1 MSRWTAAYLAIVG
14 TLSALVVT
22 ASIGFVA
29 ATGPDDPGAE
39 AGEGHAYDV
48 VSWELKA
55 LPQKWLYK
63 IGSIFRGGSD
73 LSDDEAL
80 ARYFSLSPKISR
92 LEVIDPD
99 SDELAAAKDEQR
111 SLENRVEDVIEGRMT
126 AILENEGLAMEM
138 PIFSDL
144 GIIFPPVDFELD
156 APPHVLAVSRRDRLE
171 LDDSYLLSPSLD
183 LNTVI
188 AIEDEV
194 EANNGETDGLS
205 ARILRTGG
213 VATYPAVLNAF
224 DSYSELIDTA
234 FHEWV
239 HQYLVF
245 FPLGRSYF
253 SGSDV
258 RTINETVASISGREL
273 ARLYLERYGNI
284 EINEAD
290 PDGEHIADAG
300 DPPPPDFDFFGA
312 MRQLRLDVEA
322 LLKQGKV
329 LEAEAL
335 MNDKR
340 DEFESNGYYVREIN
354 QAYFAYRGFYATG
367 SGSVDPL
374 GPDLEE
380 VYQRSGSPGEFLRA
394 VAGVTSRD
402 EVDQLLTG

>member
-1 MSRWTAAYLAIVG
+1 MSRWTAAYLAVVG
-14 TLSALVVT
+14 GLASLVV
-22 ASIGFVA
+22 AAVIGFVMVS
-29 ATGPDDPGAE
+29 GPDDPGAE
-39 AGEGHAYDV
+39 AGEDHAYDV
-48 VSWELKA
+48 ISFELKA

-73 LSDDEAL
+73 MSDDEAL
-80 ARYFSLSPKISR
+80 NRYFSLSPLIAR
-92 LEVIDPD
+92 LGVTDPD
-99 SDELAAAKDEQR
+99 SEDLAAARKEQR
-111 SLENRVEDVIEGRMT
+111 DLENRVEDIIEGRMT
-126 AILENEGLAMEM
+126 ALLEDEGLAMEM

-156 APPHVLAVSRRDRLE
+156 EPPNVLAVSPRGRLD

-183 LNTVI
+183 LATVE

-194 EANNGETDGLS
+194 EADNGEMDGLS

-224 DSYSELIDTA
+224 DSYPELVDTA

-253 SGSDV
+253 AGSDA

-273 ARLYLERYGNI
+273 ARAYLERYGNVQI
-284 EINEAD
+284 D
-290 PDGEHIADAG
+290 DDGQSGPVADAG
-300 DPPPPDFDFFGA
+300 DARPTGFDFFEE
-312 MRQLRLDVEA
+312 MRQLRVDVEA
-322 LLKQGKV
+322 LLEDGEV

-335 MNDKR
+335 MDAKR
-340 DEFESNGYYVREIN
+340 DEFEDNGYYIREIN

-367 SGSVDPL
+367 SGSIDPL
-374 GPDLEE
+374 GPNLEQ
-380 VYQRSGSPGEFLRA
+380 VYRRSGSPGEFLRS
-394 VAGVTSRD
+394 VAGITTRD
-402 EVDQLLTG
+402 EVDALLSG

>member
-1 MSRWTAAYLAIVG
+1 MSRWTAAYLAVVG
-14 TLSALVVT
+14 GLASLVV
-22 ASIGFVA
+22 AAVIGFVMVS
-29 ATGPDDPGAE
+29 GPDDPGAE
-39 AGEGHAYDV
+39 AGEDHAYDV
-48 VSWELKA
+48 ISFELKA

-73 LSDDEAL
+73 MSDDEAL
-80 ARYFSLSPKISR
+80 NRYFSLSPLIAR
-92 LEVIDPD
+92 LGVTDPD
-99 SDELAAAKDEQR
+99 SEDLAAARKEQR
-111 SLENRVEDVIEGRMT
+111 DLENRVEDIIEGRMT
-126 AILENEGLAMEM
+126 ALLEDEGLAMEM

-156 APPHVLAVSRRDRLE
+156 EPPNVLAVSPRGRLD

-183 LNTVI
+183 LATVE

-194 EANNGETDGLS
+194 EADNGEMDGLS

-224 DSYSELIDTA
+224 DSYPELVDTA

-253 SGSDV
+253 AGSDA

-273 ARLYLERYGNI
+273 ARAYLERYGNVQI
-284 EINEAD
+284 DDDEQSG
-290 PDGEHIADAG
+290 PVADAG
-300 DPPPPDFDFFGA
+300 DARPTGFDFFEE
-312 MRQLRLDVEA
+312 MRQLRVDVEA
-322 LLKQGKV
+322 LLEDGEV

-335 MNDKR
+335 MDAKR
-340 DEFESNGYYVREIN
+340 DEFEDNGYYIREIN

-367 SGSVDPL
+367 SGSIDPL
-374 GPDLEE
+374 GPNLEQ
-380 VYQRSGSPGEFLRA
+380 VYRRSGSPGEFLRS
-394 VAGVTSRD
+394 VAGITTRD
-402 EVDQLLTG
+402 EVDALLSG